1 MEALGG
7 EVVLI
12 TGANTGLGYEV
23 AKILYKD
30 STPRNIVITSRS
42 IERGNEAIQS
52 LKALGEYNSGTHI
65 SAFELDVSNPT
76 SVSEFVQKFTKEFGR
91 LDALVNNAAI
101 TLDRNY
107 PSFDDTSSNALQKRA
122 ELFQQTL
129 QTNVIGPE
137 VLTCALLPFL
147 LKSANPRLIFVS
159 SELGSLAM
167 HADPADVYAKVD
179 AHTYR
184 SSKSALN
191 MLMINWHK
199 RLKDKGVKVYGV
211 CPGFNATN
219 LGGPGSAEAAAK
231 RGAKDPAIGGGVIA
245 DIVLGKRAGEEGF
258 VVAGEGKV
266 HPW

>member
-1 MEALGG
+1 MESLGG
-7 EVVLI
+7 EVILI
-12 TGANTGLGYEV
+12 TGANIGLGYEV
-23 AKILYKD
+23 AKILCKD
-30 STPRNIVITSRS
+30 STPRKIVITSRS
-42 IERGNEAIQS
+42 IERGNEAIRS
-52 LKALGEYNSGTHI
+52 LKALKEYNSGSHI

-76 SVSEFVQKFTKEFGR
+76 SVIEFVEKFTKEFGR

-137 VLTCALLPFL
+137 ILTCAFLPLL

-167 HADPADVYAKVD
+167 RAADVYPKVD
-179 AHTYR
+179 NHLYR

-191 MLMINWHK
+191 MLMLNWHK
-199 RLKDKGVKVYGV
+199 RLGDKGVKVYGV

-219 LGGPGSAEAAAK
+219 LGGPGTAEAAAR
-231 RGAKDPAIGGGVIA
+231 RGATDPAVGGGVIA
-245 DIVLGKRAGEEGF
+245 DVVLGKRAGEEGF
-258 VVAGEGKV
+258 VVTGEGKV
-266 HPW
+266 RPW